1 MSEAPSRLATFRAAK
16 TRILAEFAEMTAT
29 SLARV
34 NASWVALEATAGM
47 VDREKPAWPQESAW
61 RRRRAADEASPPSA

>member
-1 MSEAPSRLATFRAAK
+1 MSRLATFRAAK
-16 TRILAEFAEMTAT
+16 TRILGEFAEMTAT

-47 VDREKPAWPQESAW
+47 VDREKPAWPQENAW
-61 RRRRAADEASPPSA
+61 RRRRLADEASPPSA